1 MKNHKNTLR
10 NLLVFLGALLISFPI
25 HAQQLNGETFSIGLS
40 DPSSPGKLEFRHID
54 GNISISAHDKSVVEI
69 TATRRESKKKVEPKM
84 REGMKSISNKNK
96 NLEYEVEELKNTV
109 LIRTWPNGTVDFSI
123 KVPRNFN
130 LNIKAINNGDI
141 YVEDVSG
148 EFEVSNVNG
157 SITMENISGPVL
169 ADAMNKDIK
178 VDFRSIGNGHMAF
191 SNFNGDIDISFPGD
205 LKAEV
210 KAKAPMGDIFSD
222 FDMKMI
228 ESDASSSQK
237 SENGTYKVTRN
248 EWIKGTINGGGTE
261 LVFQNFNGD
270 ILIRNK
276 DK

>member
-1 MKNHKNTLR
+1 MKNYKNTLR
-10 NLLVFLGALLISFPI
+10 NLLTFLGALLISFPI

-40 DPSSPGKLEFRHID
+40 DPGSTGKLEFKHVD
-54 GNISISAHDKSVVEI
+54 GSISVSTHDKSVVEI
-69 TATRRESKKKVEPKM
+69 TAKRRESTKKVEPKM
-84 REGMKSISNKNK
+84 REGMKSISNKSK

-130 LNIKAINNGDI
+130 IDIKTVNNGDI

-157 SITMENISGPVL
+157 SITMKNISGPVL
-169 ADAMNKDIK
+169 ADAMNEDIK
-178 VDFRSIGNGHMAF
+178 IDFRSLGKGHMAF

-222 FDMKMI
+222 FEMKMT
-228 ESDASSSQK
+228 ESEASSSNK
-237 SENGTYKVTRN
+237 SVNGSYKVTRN
-248 EWIKGTINGGGTE
+248 EWVRGTINGGGTE
-261 LVFQNFNGD
+261 IVFQNFNGD